1 MGKVNRREFFE
12 EVIAQREAN
21 NADISLDQDKTY
33 QKYVNKSAPTGLN
46 KTTST
51 LNQYSGSWTED
62 EVIHLLRRT
71 TFGVKPTDVS
81 TLLAMTM
88 SQAVDK
94 ILTLPTSAPTPPLN
108 NYNAVVADPT
118 IPLGQTWVNAPYDS
132 NTAGQRYY
140 SFKSWWIGQML
151 NQDLSIQ
158 EKMVLFWHNHFATEV
173 LTVGDARKSYK
184 LNAMFRANA
193 LGNFKAIVKNV
204 TLDPSML
211 VYLNGYLN
219 TKTAPDENYGREL
232 QELFTIGKGFTPIY
246 DEDDI
251 KAAAKVLTGWRINN
265 TTVTSYFDSTKHET
279 ANKSFSSYYGNYV
292 VLGKTGSAGAGEVDD
307 LLYMIFRSHDTALH
321 ICRKLYR
328 CFVYYDIDSTVE
340 TNIIAP
346 LAALLVSNNYDIKP
360 VLETLL
366 KSEHFYDIN
375 SRACFIRTPLD
386 YMVGM
391 FRTMQVNIPTTISV
405 DKTYTLWNYVRS
417 YGSSLAMDLGD
428 PPNVSGWPA
437 FYQSPDFYEI
447 WINSTTLPKRMAFAD
462 MMLNS
467 GFSAGTGTTVK
478 IDVIEFT
485 KQCNNASDPNALIDF
500 FVKYCLGLPLSAAS
514 KKALKDSQL
523 LSGQT
528 SDYYWTTAWTNY
540 LSNPNTTNTNTVKTR
555 LTNTLIELLRLPEH
569 HLC

>member
-12 EVIAQREAN
+12 QVIAEREAHTQN
-21 NADISLDQDKTY
+21 ISLDKDQVY
-33 QKYVNKSAPTGLN
+33 QKYVNKGAPTGHN

-51 LNQYSGSWTED
+51 LNPYTGTWTEV
-62 EVIHLLRRT
+62 EAIHLLRRT
-71 TFGVKPTDVS
+71 TFGVKPADVS
-81 TLLAMTM
+81 TLLGMTM

-94 ILTLPTSAPTPPLN
+94 ILTLPTSAPNPPLN

-118 IPLGQTWVNAPYDS
+118 VPLGQTWVNAPYDS
-132 NTAGQRYY
+132 TTTGQRYY
-140 SFKSWWIGQML
+140 SFKSWWLGQML
-151 NQDLSIQ
+151 NQDLSIL

-173 LTVGDARKSYK
+173 LTTGDARKSYK

-193 LGNFKAIVKNV
+193 LGNFKTIVKNV

-219 TKTAPDENYGREL
+219 TKTAPDENYAREL

-265 TTVTSYFDSTKHET
+265 TTISSYFDSTKHDT
-279 ANKSFSSYYGNYV
+279 SHKIFSSYYGNYV
-292 VLGKTGSAGAGEVDD
+292 VMGQTGSAGANEVDD
-307 LLYMIFRSHDTALH
+307 MLSMIFSKQDVALH

-328 CFVYYDIDSTVE
+328 CFVYYDIDSSTE
-340 TNIIAP
+340 ANIIVP
-346 LAALLVSNNYDIKP
+346 LAQILINNNYNIKP
-360 VLETLL
+360 VLETLF

-375 SRACFIRTPLD
+375 SVACFIRTPLE
-386 YMVGM
+386 YLVGM
-391 FRTMQVNIPTTISV
+391 FRTMKITIPQTLTV
-405 DKTYTLWNYVRS
+405 DKTYAIWNYIRS
-417 YGSSLAMDLGD
+417 YGNTLAMDLGD

-437 FYQSPDFYEI
+437 FYQEPDYYEI
-447 WINSTTLPKRMAFAD
+447 WINSTTLPKRLSFAD
-462 MMLNS
+462 MMLSS
-467 GFSAGTGTTVK
+467 GFSAGTGTTIK
-478 IDVIEFT
+478 IDPIEFA
-485 KQCNNASDPNALIDF
+485 KLCPNVGDPNSLIDF
-500 FVKYCLGLPLSAAS
+500 FVKYCLGLPLTANT
-514 KKALKDSQL
+514 KKAIKDSQL

-540 LSNPNTTNTNTVKTR
+540 VSNPTTSNTNTVKTR
-555 LTNTLIELLRLPEH
+555 LTNTLIEILRLPEH